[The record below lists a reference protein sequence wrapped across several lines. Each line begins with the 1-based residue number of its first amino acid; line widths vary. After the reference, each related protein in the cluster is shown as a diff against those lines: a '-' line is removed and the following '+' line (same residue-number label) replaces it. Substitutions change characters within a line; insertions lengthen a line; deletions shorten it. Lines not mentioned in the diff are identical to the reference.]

1 MEILKILLIASI
13 ISIIPGQIIRLPFF
27 LEYGAVNLT
36 DLSVFAADIFGLIY
50 LMFFKKS
57 LNLSKKVF
65 PIFFIFVIW
74 TLATNIFSLTLF
86 NIQQILISSFFLLRF
101 LSYFFISQLIL
112 NVVEKDK
119 ITNWL
124 NLIVFSAF
132 IFILVG
138 FIQLLTFPD
147 LTSLTAYGWDPHQRR
162 IVSTLLDPNF
172 TGFIFV
178 VTFAISTTLLLFLK
192 KQVGKLSKRIN
203 FVYSKKN
210 FVYLLVS
217 LFSIIGVVLTFSR
230 SSYLALIAPILI
242 IGLVKSPKMLFLTTS
257 FLLLSF
263 FTIPQ
268 VKNRVIGAV
277 TLDDTSQARIIS
289 WKNAVSIF
297 KNQPL
302 FGVGFNNYRYAQEK
316 YQLYDDPNQ
325 VELHS
330 SSGSDSSILLVAAT
344 TGLIGLFLFL
354 TLLGTLL
361 TTAIKKS
368 SKEPVKLIF
377 LSVLVSLI
385 IHSQFVNSFF
395 FPQISVL
402 FWFIFGLSQIN
413 DI

>member
-27 LEYGAVNLT
+27 FEYGAVNLT
-36 DLSVFAADIFGLIY
+36 DLIIITTDILVLFWSFL
-50 LMFFKKS
+50 FKKS
-57 LNLSKKVF
+57 LNLSKYIL
-65 PIFFIFVIW
+65 PLFFIFFCW
-74 TLATNIFSLTLF
+74 ALTSNIFSLTIF
-86 NIQQILISSFFLLRF
+86 SWKQILTASFFLLRF

-112 NVVEKDK
+112 NIVEKDK

-124 NLIVFSAF
+124 NLSAF
-132 IFILVG
+132 TGLVFTVIG
-138 FIQLLTFPD
+138 FIQLIIFPD

-172 TGFIFV
+172 AGFIFV
-178 VTFAISTTLLLFLK
+178 MTFAISTTSLLFLK
-192 KQVGKLSKRIN
+192 KQKEKFPGRIH
-203 FVYSKKN
+203 FFYA
-210 FVYLLVS
+210 LVS
-217 LFSIIGVVLTFSR
+217 LFSILAVVLTFSR
-230 SSYLALIAPILI
+230 SSYLALIASIFT
-242 IGLVKSPKMLFLTTS
+242 IGLVKSPKMLFLTAG

-268 VKNRVIGAV
+268 VKNRVIGAF

-289 WKNAVSIF
+289 WKNAVTVI
-297 KNQPL
+297 KHQPL
-302 FGVGFNNYRYAQEK
+302 FGVGFNNYRFAQEK
-316 YQLYDDPNQ
+316 YQLYADPNQ

-354 TLLGTLL
+354 SFLGSLLLKSL
-361 TTAIKKS
+361 KKS

-377 LSVLVSLI
+377 LTVLISLM

-402 FWFIFGLSQIN
+402 FWVLFGLSQIN
-413 DI
+413 DT